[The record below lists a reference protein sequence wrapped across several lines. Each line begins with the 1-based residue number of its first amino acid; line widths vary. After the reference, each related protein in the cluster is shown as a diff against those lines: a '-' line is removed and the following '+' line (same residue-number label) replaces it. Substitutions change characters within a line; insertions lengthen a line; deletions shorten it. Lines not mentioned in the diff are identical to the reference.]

1 MLFFSPVYIDEEVDM
16 ELAVKRTIWGKML
29 NLGQTCVAPD
39 YVLCSKRTELQFI
52 EITKKVLKEFFGSEP
67 ENSPD
72 LARIINERHFE

>member
-1 MLFFSPVYIDEEVDM
+1 M

-39 YVLCSKRTELQFI
+39 YVLCSKHTEVQFI
-52 EITKKVLKEFFGSEP
+52 DIAKKVLEEFFGKEP

-72 LARIINERHFE
+72 LARIVNEKHFE